1 MTTSTNSPSPAR
13 GVGERANLRFLLQHP
28 AHLIAFGFGTGLAPK
43 APGTVG
49 TLLGLPL
56 FWAIA
61 AAAPDLPNRIV
72 LVIAAFLFGI
82 WACARAGRAL
92 GVADHGGIVWDEI
105 VAFALVLMFIPAL
118 PFTPAGWLWTA
129 VAFALFRLFDILKP
143 WPIRLADTRLKN
155 GFGVMFDDLLAALY
169 AIAAL
174 KGVQWLV

>member
-1 MTTSTNSPSPAR
+1 MTTSVNNPAPAS
-13 GVGERANLRFLLQHP
+13 GKGTGERANLRFLLKHP

-56 FWAIA
+56 FWATTA
-61 AAAPDLPNRIV
+61 TAPDLANRIV
-72 LVIAAFLFGI
+72 LLVAAFLLGI

-105 VAFALVLMFIPAL
+105 VAFALVLL
-118 PFTPAGWLWTA
+118 FTPAGWLWTA
-129 VAFALFRLFDILKP
+129 AAFALFRLFDILKP
-143 WPIRLADTRLKN
+143 WPIRLADARLKS
-155 GFGVMFDDLLAALY
+155 GFGVMFDDLLAAFY

-174 KGVQWLV
+174 KGLQWLV